1 MDGHI
6 FITKHIG
13 EVQGEAPGVRLFDIV
28 TQVQL
33 QHAATRFIVHIASP
47 GGNAYEADR
56 IADYL
61 DRLQDRIEVIALG
74 EGLVASAASK
84 IFLTIRKRDAKHGTD
99 FQLMLHNPNGYVDG
113 DASQIEE
120 YLTHVKAVE
129 KAYESFY
136 SEKLSIDKQTLSDL
150 MDSELYIDY
159 EKAKQLSIINYTLA
173 EEPQII
179 FAYNLQNNTTNL
191 KNSNTMDEKTKTWF
205 QTIFAEIKSHMA
217 KNTIN
222 ALVIMTKEGKE
233 IVFPGDTPTKGDKV
247 EAPDGTY
254 NFDFKDRQWSIEVA
268 AGVVVSVTES
278 APLPAGDELDI
289 LKAENEALKKELA
302 ELKTSQN
309 AIVEEMKAEVETLA
323 AYVKT
328 QKTIQSKAQPDST
341 APKFESP
348 KLSALQAEIQALKA
362 QKAKKLQQT

>member
-6 FITKHIG
+6 YITKHIG
-13 EVQGEAPGVRLFDIV
+13 EVLDDTRGVTLFDVV
-28 TQVQL
+28 TQVQS
-33 QHAATRFIVHIASP
+33 QSGASRYIVHISSP
-47 GGNAYEADR
+47 GGNVAEADR

-61 DRLQDRIEVIALG
+61 NRLQAQTEVIALG

-84 IFLTIRKRDAKHGTD
+84 IFLTINKRDAKEG
-99 FQLMLHNPNGYVDG
+99 FQLMLHNPHGVAGG

-179 FAYNLQNNTTNL
+179 FAYNSQNNTTNL

>member
-13 EVQGEAPGVRLFDIV
+13 EIFNEISGVTLFDVV
-28 TQVQL
+28 TQVQD
-33 QHAATRFIVHIASP
+33 QPNASRYIVHLSSP
-47 GGNAYEADR
+47 GGNVAEADR

-61 DRLQDRIEVIALG
+61 DRLQAKTEVIAVG
-74 EGLVASAASK
+74 DGLVASAASK
-84 IFLTIRKRDAKHGTD
+84 IFLTIQKRDAKQG
-99 FQLMLHNPNGYVDG
+99 FQLMLHNPHGIADG
-113 DASQIEE
+113 DARQIEE
-120 YLTHVKAVE
+120 YLMQVKAAE
-129 KAYESFY
+129 KAYENFY
-136 SEKLSIDKQTLSDL
+136 SEKLSIDSQTLSDL

-159 EKAKQLSIINYTLA
+159 DKAKQLGILNFTLTD
-173 EEPQII
+173 EPIII
-179 FAYNLQNNTTNL
+179 FAHTTDKNNL
-191 KNSNTMDEKTKTWF
+191 KNLNTMDEKTKTWF

-233 IVFPGDTPTKGDKV
+233 IAFPGDTPTKGDKV
-247 EAPDGTY
+247 DAPDGLY